1 MANEIL
7 YPAVAVGNFK
17 AIVSKG
23 ATVWN
28 GTSMVSTTAAAK
40 ALGAIAMTRQSTTL
54 DYVATFP
61 AGIVVAGKYAITVID
76 AVSPDGTEPSVGTG
90 DLSWTGAAEDVPSD
104 TALST
109 SLAAVKVK
117 TDNLPADTNAT
128 LATIA
133 SYVDTEVAAIKA
145 KTDNLPTVPANDAT
159 TLAVKVVTDKLGAMI
174 SGSGPFQY
182 TVGALVNAPAGGGG
196 GGSVQLDLTQAV
208 PASNASGT
216 VGEALAAARAQAF
229 GKWTKSG
236 TTLTLYAP
244 DGTTVVRTFTLNDAN
259 APTTRV

>member
-1 MANEIL
+1 MSNEIL
-7 YPAVAVGNFK
+7 FPASAVGNFK

-28 GTSMVSTTAAAK
+28 GTAMVSTTAAAK
-40 ALGAIAMTRQSTTL
+40 ALGAIAMTRESTTL
-54 DYVATFP
+54 DYVGSFP
-61 AGIVVAGKYAITVID
+61 AGIVVAGKYAITIID
-76 AVSPDGTEPSVGTG
+76 AASPDGTEPAIGAG
-90 DLSWTGAAEDVPSD
+90 DISWTGAAEDVPGD

-109 SLAAVKVK
+109 LLSTV
-117 TDNLPADTNAT
+117 N
-128 LATIA
+128 
-133 SYVDTEVAAIKA
+133 TEVLAIKA

-182 TVGALVNAPAGGGG
+182 TTGALANGPSGGGG
-196 GGSVQLDLTQAV
+196 GAVTLDLTQAV
-208 PASNASGT
+208 PASNSPGT